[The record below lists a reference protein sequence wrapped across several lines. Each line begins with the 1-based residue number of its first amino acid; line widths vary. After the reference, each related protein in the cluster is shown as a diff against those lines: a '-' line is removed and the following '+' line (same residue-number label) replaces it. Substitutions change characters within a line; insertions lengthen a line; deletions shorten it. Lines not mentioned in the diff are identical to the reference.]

1 MWICLTIIFVFTF
14 FLVVGLLT
22 KDKKEESK
30 DNSLLESA
38 TEEHPNT
45 NNGEG
50 GML

>member
-30 DNSLLESA
+30 DNSLLELAMEVS
-38 TEEHPNT
+38 PLT

-50 GML
+50 